1 MRTTARRG
9 VASLAATA
17 FLIAGA
23 AGCATW
29 NKKEKGAAI
38 GAGVGAAAGAV
49 IGHQSG
55 NTAKG
60 ALIGAVV
67 GGAAGAVI
75 GHRMDQQAKELA
87 KDLPNANVDR
97 VGEGILVKF
106 PSGILFPFDSY
117 QLQPNGRQNLAD
129 LAASLQKYPKTE
141 VLIVGHTDAVGSESY
156 NQGLSEERAES
167 ARQYLT
173 SQGIDPARV
182 RTEGRGETEPIA
194 SNETD
199 TGRQQNR
206 RVEVAIYASE
216 EYRQEVVNSV
226 GEPRR

>member
-1 MRTTARRG
+1 MQTSARKG
-9 VASLAATA
+9 VVVVAATA
-17 FLIAGA
+17 FLVLGA
-23 AGCATW
+23 SGCATW

-49 IGHQSG
+49 IGHQG
-55 NTAKG
+55 GHTAEG

-75 GHRMDQQAKELA
+75 GHQMDQQAKELA
-87 KDLPNANVDR
+87 KDLPGADVDR

-106 PSGILFPFDSY
+106 PSGILFPFDSH
-117 QLQPNGRQNLAD
+117 QLQSNGMQNLAD

-141 VLIVGHTDAVGSESY
+141 VLIVGHTDSVGSESY
-156 NQGLSEERAES
+156 NQRLSEERAES
-167 ARQYLT
+167 ARQYLS
-173 SQGIDPARV
+173 SQGIAASRV

-194 SNETD
+194 TNETA

-216 EYRQEVVNSV
+216 EYRQEVANSV
-226 GEPRR
+226 GK